1 MGDNILDIITD
12 YSVNEGMNNIL
23 FGNEEYIGIQ
33 KEIDGQT
40 EQLEN
45 LRLTTEQHLAVDRLI
60 SSYTASGACY
70 GRLTYRKGF
79 QDCISLLKEMR
90 LIGAVK

>member
-33 KEIDGQT
+33 K
-40 EQLEN
+40 
-45 LRLTTEQHLAVDRLI
+45 R
-60 SSYTASGACY
+60 
-70 GRLTYRKGF
+70 
-79 QDCISLLKEMR
+79 
-90 LIGAVK
+90 

>member
-12 YSVNEGMNNIL
+12 YSVNEGMDNIL

-33 KEIDGQT
+33 KEIDEQT
-40 EQLEN
+40 KQLEN
-45 LRLTTEQHLAVDRLI
+45 LVLTAEQHLAVDRLI

-79 QDCISLLKEMR
+79 QDCISLLREMR
-90 LIGAVK
+90 LIGAA